1 MVEIYLL
8 EQLTA
13 VKRCGTLSAAS
24 KELHLTQ
31 PTLSRSM
38 KKLEEQFGVEL
49 FMHEKNRISLNDNGE
64 MAAGYAQRILE
75 NEVDMVSR
83 VRIFDRNKRTIY
95 IGFIAPGPAMELV
108 PVITG
113 IYQNMP
119 LVSEIRPERELM
131 QGLKDSFY
139 EIVILNHA
147 SEDKGLISVKCGSEQ
162 LFLSVPPEHPFA
174 YYKEVHFAEMN
185 GESFLM
191 ASEVG
196 FWSDIVR
203 NHMPASH
210 FLLQNGTEEL
220 SEVVRTSSLPSFVT
234 DISKKYMHENENRIF
249 VPFLDQEAKAE
260 YYLIIKKENRKKYQ
274 KIVKLF

>member
-1 MVEIYLL
+1 MLYLYAEYL
-8 EQLTA
+8 NIN
-13 VKRCGTLSAAS
+13 
-24 KELHLTQ
+24 
-31 PTLSRSM
+31 RS
-38 KKLEEQFGVEL
+38 
-49 FMHEKNRISLNDNGE
+49 
-64 MAAGYAQRILE
+64 
-75 NEVDMVSR
+75 
-83 VRIFDRNKRTIY
+83 DRGK
-95 IGFIAPGPAMELV
+95 V
-108 PVITG
+108 
-113 IYQNMP
+113 
-119 LVSEIRPERELM
+119 
-131 QGLKDSFY
+131 
-139 EIVILNHA
+139 HA

-234 DISKKYMHENENRIF
+234 DISKKYMK
-249 VPFLDQEAKAE
+249 EADLQTRRRHLRNTVRE
-260 YYLIIKKENRKKYQ
+260 RQSEEDLQFTEQ
-274 KIVKLF
+274 MQV